1 LRSSTESVEIYLKK
15 EKDISKIR
23 EALACYINKFPTL
36 PVLSISS
43 GEKMQG
49 DSEAVFEIIER
60 YGYQRASLIGILLD
74 IQARMNY
81 LPQKALAQVSRSLDI
96 PLTDIYEVATFYKAF
111 SLEPKGKHTI
121 QVCLG
126 TACHVRGGAR
136 VLDYLEN
143 RLEVKSGG
151 TTKDMGFTL
160 ESVNCL
166 GACALGPMMVID
178 KKYYGKI
185 NTNKIESLLEKYRG

>member
-1 LRSSTESVEIYLKK
+1 M
-15 EKDISKIR
+15 
-23 EALACYINKFPTL
+23 
-36 PVLSISS
+36 PVDL
-43 GEKMQG
+43 Q
-49 DSEAVFEIIER
+49 AVCEIIENH
-60 YGYQRASLIGILLD
+60 GYQKSSLIGILQD

-81 LPQKALAQVSRSLDI
+81 LPRKALLQVAKSLDI
-96 PLTDIYEVATFYKAF
+96 PVTTIYEVATFYKAF
-111 SLEPKGKHTI
+111 SLEPKGRHTI

-136 VLDYLEN
+136 ILNYLEN
-143 RLEVKSGG
+143 RLGAKSGG
-151 TTKDMGFTL
+151 TTTDLAFSL

-185 NTNKIESLLEKYRG
+185 RTNKIESILKKYQ

>member
-1 LRSSTESVEIYLKK
+1 MPADL
-15 EKDISKIR
+15 
-23 EALACYINKFPTL
+23 
-36 PVLSISS
+36 
-43 GEKMQG
+43 Q
-49 DSEAVFEIIER
+49 AVCEIIESH
-60 YGYQRASLIGILLD
+60 GYQRSSLIGILQD

-81 LPQKALAQVSRSLDI
+81 LPRKALLQVAKSLEI
-96 PLTDIYEVATFYKAF
+96 PVTTIYEVATFYKAL
-111 SLEPKGKHTI
+111 SLEPKGRHTI

-136 VLDYLEN
+136 VLSYLEN
-143 RLEVKSGG
+143 RLDAKSGG
-151 TTKDMGFTL
+151 TTGDLAFTL

-185 NTNKIESLLEKYRG
+185 NTNKIEPILKKYQ

>member
-1 LRSSTESVEIYLKK
+1 MNSIPPGNLRREIMQVDLQSV
-15 EKDISKIR
+15 
-23 EALACYINKFPTL
+23 C
-36 PVLSISS
+36 
-43 GEKMQG
+43 
-49 DSEAVFEIIER
+49 EIIGR
-60 YGYQRASLIGILLD
+60 HGYQKASLISVLQD
-74 IQARMNY
+74 IQAEMNY
-81 LPQKALAQVSRSLDI
+81 LPRKALVQVAKSLDI
-96 PLTDIYEVATFYKAF
+96 PLTNVYEVATFYKAF
-111 SLEPKGKHTI
+111 SLEPKGRHTI

-143 RLEVKSGG
+143 RLEVKTGG
-151 TTKDMGFTL
+151 TTKDLGFTL

-185 NTNKIESLLEKYRG
+185 NASKIEPILKKYQ

>member
-1 LRSSTESVEIYLKK
+1 MPVDLRVV
-15 EKDISKIR
+15 
-23 EALACYINKFPTL
+23 C
-36 PVLSISS
+36 
-43 GEKMQG
+43 
-49 DSEAVFEIIER
+49 EIIENH
-60 YGYQRASLIGILLD
+60 GHQKASLIGILQD
-74 IQARMNY
+74 IQAKMNY
-81 LPQKALAQVSRSLDI
+81 LPRKALIQVAKSLDV
-96 PLTDIYEVATFYKAF
+96 PLTSIYEVATFYKAF
-111 SLEPKGKHTI
+111 SLEPKGRHTI

-143 RLEVKSGG
+143 RLEVKSGA
-151 TTKDMGFTL
+151 TTKDLVFTL

-185 NTNKIESLLEKYRG
+185 NTNKIEPILKKYQSAVEK

>member
-1 LRSSTESVEIYLKK
+1 MNSIPPGNLRRETMQVDLQSV
-15 EKDISKIR
+15 
-23 EALACYINKFPTL
+23 C
-36 PVLSISS
+36 
-43 GEKMQG
+43 
-49 DSEAVFEIIER
+49 EIIER
-60 YGYQRASLIGILLD
+60 HGYQKASLISVLQD
-74 IQARMNY
+74 IQAKMNY
-81 LPQKALAQVSRSLDI
+81 LPRKALVQVAKSLDI
-96 PLTDIYEVATFYKAF
+96 PLTNVYEVATFYKAF
-111 SLEPKGKHTI
+111 SLEPKGRHTI

-143 RLEVKSGG
+143 RLEVKTGG
-151 TTKDMGFTL
+151 TTKDLGFTL

-185 NTNKIESLLEKYRG
+185 NAGKIEPILKKYQ

>member
-1 LRSSTESVEIYLKK
+1 MSVDL
-15 EKDISKIR
+15 
-23 EALACYINKFPTL
+23 
-36 PVLSISS
+36 
-43 GEKMQG
+43 Q
-49 DSEAVFEIIER
+49 AVCEIIER
-60 YGYQRASLIGILLD
+60 HGYQQASLIGILQD
-74 IQARMNY
+74 IQAKMNY
-81 LPQKALAQVSRSLDI
+81 LPRKALVQVAKSLDL
-96 PLTDIYEVATFYKAF
+96 PLSGVYEVATFYKAF
-111 SLEPKGKHTI
+111 SLEPRGRHTI

-143 RLEVKSGG
+143 RLEVKPGE
-151 TTKDMGFTL
+151 TTKDLSFSL

-185 NTNKIESLLEKYRG
+185 NTNKIESILRKYQ